1 MHEANGAGCRQRG
14 DSPTQARLWEPRR
27 SQSPSVAPSSSS
39 RSGSHDGATRI
50 TPCTRTKPMSCS
62 RTEGKATMAWY
73 VGSPSIKVETRIA
86 LTASVERMSRN
97 RLCQAG
103 TTRPCTAIW
112 AVDALPPGLLSEN
125 RSTLNLSL
133 GHTRPSPPSSHGLGG
148 PGHRPKAP
156 WGTMPHRPWQGFP
169 RPQVGTPTGRHP
181 PLTDWAGG
189 WGRKWLWTHGQQI
202 SAALNYICC
211 HQTHVIPLPPPP
223 FPILGSR
230 VWGGDNNTLVPL
242 SVQPV
247 SSEKPYMR
255 NLT

>member
-39 RSGSHDGATRI
+39 RSGSHNGATRI

-62 RTEGKATMAWY
+62 RTEDNATMAWY

-112 AVDALPPGLLSEN
+112 AVDALPPGY
-125 RSTLNLSL
+125 SL
-133 GHTRPSPPSSHGLGG
+133 RTAAHLTPHLGTPGQADHPAMGWVGQDIG
-148 PGHRPKAP
+148 PKRLGEPCTTGRGRDSQGHR
-156 WGTMPHRPWQGFP
+156 WGRPPGDTRHRL
-169 RPQVGTPTGRHP
+169 TGRE
-181 PLTDWAGG
+181 G
-189 WGRKWLWTHGQQI
+189 WEGNGFGLIVSKFQQ
-202 SAALNYICC
+202 
-211 HQTHVIPLPPPP
+211 
-223 FPILGSR
+223 R
-230 VWGGDNNTLVPL
+230 
-242 SVQPV
+242 
-247 SSEKPYMR
+247 
-255 NLT
+255 

>member
-1 MHEANGAGCRQRG
+1 MGQGVGREGTRLSRHGCGSRAAAKAPVWRRRRRHGVDHTTAPLASPRAPGPSRCHAAGRRATQPCMVRRLSVHQSRDTHSTDCQRG
-14 DSPTQARLWEPRR
+14 
-27 SQSPSVAPSSSS
+27 
-39 RSGSHDGATRI
+39 
-50 TPCTRTKPMSCS
+50 K
-62 RTEGKATMAWY
+62 
-73 VGSPSIKVETRIA
+73 
-86 LTASVERMSRN
+86 MSRN

-125 RSTLNLSL
+125 RSTLNFSL

-230 VWGGDNNTLVPL
+230 VWGGG
-242 SVQPV
+242 
-247 SSEKPYMR
+247 
-255 NLT
+255 